1 MTALIVILIIIAAVA
16 VLLFIP
22 LNLYISYS
30 ESKTLV
36 WLRYLF
42 IKYKLY
48 PEKQKKKKKE
58 KKEPAA
64 KRAESEK
71 KPKESF
77 FKKLVKVQGVKGLI
91 SILKEALSILKQFLE
106 DFTKH
111 ILVRR
116 LTINIVTGGEDAAAS
131 AMNFGYVCDAVYP
144 AIGALSGLVTLCR
157 VPEVEVKPDFYSKS
171 SRATLYAHIAV
182 RPAFVIAAVVTK
194 GIKALKLYMRVTASV
209 DNDNA
214 NTNTNKQPAK

>member
-48 PEKQKKKKKE
+48 PEKQKKE

-71 KPKESF
+71 KSKESF

-182 RPAFVIAAVVTK
+182 RPAFIIAAVVTK
-194 GIKALKLYMRVTASV
+194 GIKALKLYMRAVASV

>member
-1 MTALIVILIIIAAVA
+1 M
-16 VLLFIP
+16 
-22 LNLYISYS
+22 
-30 ESKTLV
+30 
-36 WLRYLF
+36 
-42 IKYKLY
+42 
-48 PEKQKKKKKE
+48 
-58 KKEPAA
+58 
-64 KRAESEK
+64 
-71 KPKESF
+71 
-77 FKKLVKVQGVKGLI
+77 QGVKGLI

-194 GIKALKLYMRVTASV
+194 GIKALKLYMRAVASV